1 MSAAALTVKDL
12 PHGLT
17 GGIEGV
23 VHELALIQAHV
34 LRLQDICHVPE
45 HAAGLDAVLVREL
58 QALDLVSQR
67 LGVLGHFL
75 RQVAGA
81 VQYNSAVDLTAALA
95 SVPLQDMADRLAAH
109 AADEEAPA
117 EAFDS
122 GDFDLF

>member
-1 MSAAALTVKDL
+1 MSAVALPAQDL
-12 PHGLT
+12 PHALT
-17 GGIEGV
+17 GGLKGAA
-23 VHELALIQAHV
+23 HELALLQAHV

-45 HAAGLDAVLVREL
+45 HAAGLDSVLVREL
-58 QALDLVSQR
+58 QALDLISQR
-67 LGVLGHFL
+67 LEVLGAYL
-75 RQVAGA
+75 RQVAAA
-81 VQYNSAVDLTAALA
+81 VPYDPAVDLTLALA

>member
-1 MSAAALTVKDL
+1 MSIAALTAPDL
-12 PHGLT
+12 PHGLS

-23 VHELALIQAHV
+23 AHELALLQAHV

-58 QALDLVSQR
+58 QSLDLISQR
-67 LGVLGHFL
+67 LGVLSHFL
-75 RQVAGA
+75 RHVVAA
-81 VQYNSAVDLTAALA
+81 VPYSPAVDLTAALA
-95 SVPLQDMADRLAAH
+95 SVPLQDMADRLTAH